1 MKQIIEQETECCNKC
16 KAVITREEFDY
27 GMGECL
33 TCFPD
38 II

>member
-1 MKQIIEQETECCNKC
+1 MCKC
-16 KAVITREEFDY
+16 KLCDKEISQEEFDY

-38 II
+38 